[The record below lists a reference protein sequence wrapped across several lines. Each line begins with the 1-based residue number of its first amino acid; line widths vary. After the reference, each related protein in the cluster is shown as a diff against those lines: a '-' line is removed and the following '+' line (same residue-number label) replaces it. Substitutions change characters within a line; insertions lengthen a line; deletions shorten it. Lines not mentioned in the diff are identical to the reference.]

1 MDIAAIRN
9 ATTDVLE
16 RQLAES
22 RAQLE
27 ELRFRASARELK
39 NIHEIGNMRRV
50 IARMLTVLHERR
62 TGRAPASGAP
72 SRAAASSPQ

>member
-1 MDIAAIRN
+1 MDIAAMRN
-9 ATTDVLE
+9 ATTEVLE

-39 NIHEIGNMRRV
+39 NVHEIGNMRRL

-62 TGRAPASGAP
+62 TGHAPASVAP
-72 SRAAASSPQ
+72 TQAAAAASH